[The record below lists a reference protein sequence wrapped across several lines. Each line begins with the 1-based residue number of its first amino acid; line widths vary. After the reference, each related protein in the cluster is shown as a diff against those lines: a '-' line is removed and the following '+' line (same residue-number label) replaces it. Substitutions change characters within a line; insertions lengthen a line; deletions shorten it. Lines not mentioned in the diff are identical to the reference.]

1 MYERVPAEFVPD
13 SSSPKNARSSDA
25 LARASFD
32 PEYVHRLHDRDPETE
47 RHFVDYFGRL
57 LRIKLSYRLRNA
69 QMVEDLTQETFL
81 RVLTTLRREDG
92 IQSPAALG
100 GYVNTVC
107 KNLLYEVNRL
117 QSRAEFISIDQFD
130 PPDKRVSA
138 ESVLVSNETNELV
151 RRTLEELPWKD
162 RELLRMVFYDDIDRA
177 DICRN
182 FRISPEYLRVL
193 VHRAKARLREY
204 WVERHGE
211 AVPSGAIAGASDQ
224 ETPGA

>member
-1 MYERVPAEFVPD
+1 MYDRVSADSFPN
-13 SSSPKNARSSDA
+13 SSSPNNTRSSDD

-32 PEYVHRLHDRDPETE
+32 REYVHRLHHRDPETE

-57 LRIKLSYRLRNA
+57 LRIKLRSRLRNS

-81 RVLTTLRREDG
+81 RVLTALRREDG
-92 IQSPAALG
+92 IQFPAAFG
-100 GYVNTVC
+100 GYVNSVC
-107 KNLLYEVNRL
+107 NNLLYEVNRW

-130 PPDKRVSA
+130 PPDNRVSA
-138 ESVLVSNETNELV
+138 ESVLVSEETNELV
-151 RRTLEELPWKD
+151 RRTLEELPWKE
-162 RELLRMVFYDDIDRA
+162 RELLRMVFYEDIDRG

-204 WVERHGE
+204 WLERHRKLCPL
-211 AVPSGAIAGASDQ
+211 AR
-224 ETPGA
+224 